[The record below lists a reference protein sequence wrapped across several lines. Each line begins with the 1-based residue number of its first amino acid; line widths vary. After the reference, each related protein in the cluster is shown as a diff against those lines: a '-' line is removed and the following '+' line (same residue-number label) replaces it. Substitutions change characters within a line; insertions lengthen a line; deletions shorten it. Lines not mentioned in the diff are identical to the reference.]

1 MIRDAQRRTLFV
13 ANTAMSV
20 SLDVGN
26 PQNVHPADKQTV
38 GRRLAASALGLV
50 YGDHVEYASPLFREA
65 TTEPG
70 AIRVWFDHASGLNS
84 NGKPLEDFELAGSD
98 HRFVPATARIE
109 GDTIVVSTP
118 SLGDPLYVRYG
129 WSNVVTSWFYNSA
142 GLPGSTF
149 TSEEVPSTDEIV
161 R

>member
-1 MIRDAQRRTLFV
+1 MA
-13 ANTAMSV
+13 V

-26 PQNVHPADKQTV
+26 PENVHPGDKQTV
-38 GRRLAASALGLV
+38 GHRLALTALGLV
-50 YGDHVEYASPLFREA
+50 YGDHVEYASPQFREA
-65 TTEPG
+65 TMEPR
-70 AIRVWFDHASGLNS
+70 ALRVWFDNASGLNS

-98 HRFVPATARIE
+98 HQFVPATARIE
-109 GDTIVVSTP
+109 GNTIIVSTP
-118 SLGDPLYVRYG
+118 SLADPIYVRYG

-149 TSEEVPSTDEIV
+149 TSEKVPSTDEIV